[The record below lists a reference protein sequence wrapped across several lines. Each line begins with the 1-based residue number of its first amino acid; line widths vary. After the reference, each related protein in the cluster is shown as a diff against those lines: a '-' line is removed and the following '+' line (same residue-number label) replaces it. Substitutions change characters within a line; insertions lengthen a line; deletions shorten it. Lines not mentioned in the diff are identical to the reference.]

1 LVTGAI
7 AFLWGGAQHPLTD
20 SSLGVLGTDEYFRA
34 FAMHVAGYEGWQDIH
49 TGILAGP
56 VLWALGA
63 VGLARHFAAETDPGW
78 SVLGLLALGLG
89 AVAWSVVFVQDG
101 FVAPYQAAAVMEPS
115 SSVDAVNAFR
125 NSQEGV
131 IRLGLVAWLLIGT
144 GIASIAAAAW
154 ASGYRSRLVRFVLIP
169 GGLVVG
175 LWPLAAWAT
184 GVFRPG
190 PFTSGTWTATA
201 ILTSLWFTVGS
212 VVLVRRRPA
221 AAGPD
226 PMLEADQFR

>member
-1 LVTGAI
+1 MTGAI
-7 AFLWGGAQHPLTD
+7 VFLWGGAQHPLTD
-20 SSLGVLGTDEYFRA
+20 SSLGPLGTDEYFRA
-34 FAMHVAGYEGWQDIH
+34 FAVHVAGHEGWENIH

-63 VGLARHFAAETDPGW
+63 VGLARRFSAKDSGW
-78 SVLGLLALGLG
+78 SALGSLALGLG

-101 FVAPYQAAAVMEPS
+101 FVAPFHAAAIMAPN

-125 NSQEGV
+125 SNQETV
-131 IRLGLVAWLLIGT
+131 IRLGLVSSLLIGA

-154 ASGYRSRLVRFVLIP
+154 ASPTRSRLVRFGLVP

-184 GVFRPG
+184 GLFRPG

-201 ILTSLWFTVGS
+201 IVTSLWFVVAS
-212 VVLVRRRPA
+212 VVLVQRESAGAATVRRA
-221 AAGPD
+221 AKAG
-226 PMLEADQFR
+226 